1 MSLERLSVKKIF
13 LLIWGGM
20 ALSMLA
26 ICAVLLWMTGE
37 RWVLVGGGLL
47 MLCAFAWMFLL
58 TVVFSKRL
66 SVFTRELC
74 RAMDQM
80 ISGSGEPVR
89 AVDSETLFAR
99 ISYRLSRL
107 YDIMQENR
115 RKVDKE
121 RQELQMLVSDVSHQ
135 VKTPVSNLKMV
146 TDTLLSKSVTE
157 EEQREFLQ
165 GIRDQTDKLEFL
177 FQALVKTSRLE
188 TGAIRLEKKEVP
200 LIDTLAM
207 ALSGI
212 VYAAEKKNISVTVDC
227 PEGLLLSHDSKWT
240 AEAVFNLLDN
250 AVKYTPV
257 GGAIRI
263 SVEQWEMYVKL
274 SVSDTGK
281 GIPESN
287 QAAIFR
293 RFYREEEVHGEQ
305 GIGIGLYLTREIVTK
320 QGGYIKVT
328 SEVGRGSTFSVFLP
342 WRYFI

>member
-1 MSLERLSVKKIF
+1 MNLGRISVKRIF
-13 LLIWGGM
+13 LLVSGGM
-20 ALSMLA
+20 AVSMLA
-26 ICAVLLWMTGE
+26 ICAVFFAVTGQMWMLTCGMLLT
-37 RWVLVGGGLL
+37 
-47 MLCAFAWMFLL
+47 LCALVWMFLL
-58 TVVFSKRL
+58 TIAFGKRL

-89 AVDSETLFAR
+89 AADSETLFAR

-107 YDIMQENR
+107 YGIMQENR
-115 RKVDKE
+115 RKVDEE

-157 EEQREFLQ
+157 EERREFLQ
-165 GIRDQTDKLEFL
+165 GIRNQTDKLEFL

-188 TGAIRLEKKEVP
+188 TGAIRLEKKDAPVV
-200 LIDTLAM
+200 DTLAM
-207 ALSGI
+207 ALSSI

-227 PEGLLLSHDSKWT
+227 PEDLWLFHDSKWT
-240 AEAVFNLLDN
+240 AEALFNLLDN
-250 AVKYTPV
+250 AVKYTPA
-257 GGAIRI
+257 GGAIQI
-263 SVEQWEMYVKL
+263 LAEQWEMYVKL

-293 RFYREEEVHGEQ
+293 RFYREEEVHEQ
-305 GIGIGLYLTREIVTK
+305 QGVGIGLYLTREIVTR
-320 QGGYIKVT
+320 QGGYIKVAST
-328 SEVGRGSTFSVFLP
+328 PGQGSEFSVMLP
-342 WRYFI
+342 AR

>member
-1 MSLERLSVKKIF
+1 MNPGRNSVKRIF
-13 LLIWGGM
+13 LLVSGGM
-20 ALSMLA
+20 AVSMLA
-26 ICAVLLWMTGE
+26 ICAVLCAVTGQM
-37 RWVLVGGGLL
+37 WIVASGVLLI
-47 MLCAFAWMFLL
+47 LCALVWMFLL
-58 TVVFSKRL
+58 TIAFGKRL

-89 AVDSETLFAR
+89 AADSETLFAR

-107 YDIMQENR
+107 YGIMQENR
-115 RKVDKE
+115 RKVDEE
-121 RQELQMLVSDVSHQ
+121 RQELQMLVSDISHQ

-157 EEQREFLQ
+157 EERREFLQ
-165 GIRDQTDKLEFL
+165 GIRNQTNKLEFL

-188 TGAIRLEKKEVP
+188 TGAIRLEKKDGL
-200 LIDTLAM
+200 LIDTLAI
-207 ALSGI
+207 ACSGI

-227 PEGLLLSHDSKWT
+227 PEDLRLSHDSKWT
-240 AEAVFNLLDN
+240 AEALFNLLDN
-250 AVKYTPV
+250 AVKYTPA

-263 SVEQWEMYVKL
+263 SAEQWEMYVKL
-274 SVSDTGK
+274 NVSDTGK

-305 GIGIGLYLTREIVTK
+305 GVGIGLYLTREIVTR
-320 QGGYIKVT
+320 QGGYIKVA
-328 SEVGRGSTFSVFLP
+328 SEPGQGSEFSIMLP
-342 WRYFI
+342 TR

>member
-1 MSLERLSVKKIF
+1 MSLGRISVKTVF
-13 LLIWGGM
+13 LLTCGGM
-20 ALSMLA
+20 AASMLI
-26 ICAVLLWMTGE
+26 ICAVLVWMTGE
-37 RWVLVGGGLL
+37 IWVLTTGGLL
-47 MLCAFAWMFLL
+47 MLCALAWMFLL

-157 EEQREFLQ
+157 KERREFLQ
-165 GIRDQTDKLEFL
+165 GIQNQTDKLEFL

-188 TGAIRLEKKEVP
+188 TGAIRLEKKDTP

-207 ALSGI
+207 ACSGI
-212 VYAAEKKNISVTVDC
+212 VYAAEKKDICVTVDC
-227 PEGLLLSHDSKWT
+227 PEGILLSHDSKWT

-257 GGAIRI
+257 GGSIRI

-281 GIPESN
+281 GISESN
-287 QAAIFR
+287 QASIFR
-293 RFYREEEVHGEQ
+293 RFYREEEVHEQ
-305 GIGIGLYLTREIVTK
+305 QGVGIGLYLTREIVTR
-320 QGGYIKVT
+320 QGGYIKVV
-328 SEVGRGSTFSVFLP
+328 SEPGKGSEFSIMLP
-342 WRYFI
+342 IR